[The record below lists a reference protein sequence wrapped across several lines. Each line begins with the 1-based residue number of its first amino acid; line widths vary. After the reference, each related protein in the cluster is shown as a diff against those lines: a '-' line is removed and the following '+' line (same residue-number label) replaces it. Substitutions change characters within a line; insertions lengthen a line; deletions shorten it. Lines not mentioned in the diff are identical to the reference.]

1 MRVAELMTK
10 QVASCKPEESLSAAA
25 KLMWD
30 ADCGAVP
37 VVGADGMVKGM
48 ITDRDICMACFTRN
62 QAPGSVLVK
71 EAMSRKLYSCKTNSQ
86 VSEAE
91 NIMRT
96 NQVRRI
102 PVVDAQGR
110 LAGVLSLADIVREAE
125 RSRGK
130 SSQEVT
136 ADDVAAILGGISQ
149 RQAAA
154 PSH

>member
-10 QVASCKPEESLSAAA
+10 QVASCKPEDRLSAAA

-37 VVGADGMVKGM
+37 VVGSDGNVKGM
-48 ITDRDICMACFTRN
+48 ITDRDICMACYTRN
-62 QAPGSVLVK
+62 QAPGTVSVQ
-71 EAMSRKLYSCKTNSQ
+71 EAMSRKLYFCKTNSQ

-91 NIMRT
+91 DIMRT

-102 PVVDAQGR
+102 PVVDQQGR
-110 LAGVLSLADIVREAE
+110 LAGVLSLADIAREVE

-130 SSQEVT
+130 SSQEIT
-136 ADDVAAILGGISQ
+136 ADDVASILGGIS
-149 RQAAA
+149 RPQAAMR
-154 PSH
+154 PH